1 MRVSPAIVV
10 EDLTKRYGDVL
21 AVDRVSFTVN
31 EGEVFALLGP
41 NGAGKTTTVEMLE
54 CLRTPTSGNAYLK
67 GFSIRDPAGVREIK
81 KLIGVLPQEFNAED
95 DLTVYENVELAAASK
110 GAENVREVLEKL
122 GLWELRGRLFSK
134 LSGGLKRRVGIAMAL
149 VGDPEIVFLDEPT
162 TGLDPEARRETW
174 LYIKQLNREGVTVVL
189 TTHYMEE
196 AERLSDRVAIIVK
209 GRIAAIGEVRRLIE
223 EHGGKTRLFFEGLEE
238 RAVRSLRERGYEVEV
253 APDGR
258 AVVKVRTQSEVAEVI
273 STLREL
279 SVEAYPEIR
288 RAGLEDVFLRVIGS
302 RLTERGE
309 LA

>member
-174 LYIKQLNREGVTVVL
+174 LYIKQLKREGVTVVL

>member
-21 AVDRVSFTVN
+21 AVDRISFTVN

-149 VGDPEIVFLDEPT
+149 
-162 TGLDPEARRETW
+162 
-174 LYIKQLNREGVTVVL
+174 
-189 TTHYMEE
+189 
-196 AERLSDRVAIIVK
+196 
-209 GRIAAIGEVRRLIE
+209 
-223 EHGGKTRLFFEGLEE
+223 
-238 RAVRSLRERGYEVEV
+238 
-253 APDGR
+253 
-258 AVVKVRTQSEVAEVI
+258 
-273 STLREL
+273 
-279 SVEAYPEIR
+279 
-288 RAGLEDVFLRVIGS
+288 AG
-302 RLTERGE
+302 
-309 LA
+309 